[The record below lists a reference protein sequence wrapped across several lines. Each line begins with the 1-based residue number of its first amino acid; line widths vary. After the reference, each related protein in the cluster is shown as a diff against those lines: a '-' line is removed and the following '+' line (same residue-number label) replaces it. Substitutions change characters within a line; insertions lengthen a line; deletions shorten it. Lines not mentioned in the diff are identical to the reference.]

1 MALRRFNAGGKK
13 QKELTDEQKQEI
25 KEAFDLFDTDGSG
38 EIDSKELKVAMRA
51 LGFEPK
57 KEEIQK
63 MISDVDDDGSGTIGY
78 EEFLKMMTHK
88 ILNRDP
94 KDEILKAFRL
104 FDDDETGK
112 ISFKN
117 LKRVA
122 KELGERMTDE
132 ELQEMIDEAD
142 RDGDGEAESPE
153 DLLGVSARASPPS
166 GLRSRPAAARSR
178 REEAP
183 KEFLPL
189 VAMSRRWQEL
199 DNEATLLRVD
209 SGDQLVDQ
217 FASPRDSRGE
227 VASKALLAVESK
239 EHHEKRCS
247 QARRRRRTWHSRRR
261 SRRCRSLSLAK
272 APLKVRLSAPPMPVT
287 VVEPASAAPPAQEM
301 PQLPSQVAEAAAA
314 GRMRAEW
321 EKLQQQPAVAHAVA
335 PAAPGVAPADDGQG
349 AGRQDPLNA
358 CCRAIVH
365 VLLKEGIGIE
375 KCMVTTIQSYAAT
388 QKTVGGVS
396 AKDWRE
402 GRSVCCNIM
411 RSSTRAAKAVGEVSM
426 KKATQMYMKGF
437 LSFTDEELVSSD
449 FIHNVNSS
457 IYDSK
462 ATLQI
467 QPEGREA
474 LLQDPV
480 LLFRPCAGPSSRST
494 RSRSDGQGPLRCVW
508 HDLED
513 ARLDMDF
520 ALAHPDPADSTH
532 VVDVI
537 GKAADCSAP
546 GGRWRV
552 WFERFEVE
560 LGARAFNHGDS
571 IQAHI
576 YRTFM
581 PSWDPEDEVED
592 RIELMQREAAVS
604 SPAQPIAPAGATTSS
619 EHPSVG
625 QADSM
630 PFCFNVDAAE
640 FIPGRP
646 PTSALPERLQDIYTL
661 WNCHAFAWE
670 EGA

>member
-1 MALRRFNAGGKK
+1 MNF
-13 QKELTDEQKQEI
+13 
-25 KEAFDLFDTDGSG
+25 
-38 EIDSKELKVAMRA
+38 
-51 LGFEPK
+51 
-57 KEEIQK
+57 
-63 MISDVDDDGSGTIGY
+63 
-78 EEFLKMMTHK
+78 
-88 ILNRDP
+88 
-94 KDEILKAFRL
+94 
-104 FDDDETGK
+104 
-112 ISFKN
+112 
-117 LKRVA
+117 
-122 KELGERMTDE
+122 
-132 ELQEMIDEAD
+132 
-142 RDGDGEAESPE
+142 
-153 DLLGVSARASPPS
+153 
-166 GLRSRPAAARSR
+166 
-178 REEAP
+178 
-183 KEFLPL
+183 
-189 VAMSRRWQEL
+189 
-199 DNEATLLRVD
+199 
-209 SGDQLVDQ
+209 
-217 FASPRDSRGE
+217 
-227 VASKALLAVESK
+227 
-239 EHHEKRCS
+239 
-247 QARRRRRTWHSRRR
+247 
-261 SRRCRSLSLAK
+261 
-272 APLKVRLSAPPMPVT
+272 
-287 VVEPASAAPPAQEM
+287 
-301 PQLPSQVAEAAAA
+301 
-314 GRMRAEW
+314 
-321 EKLQQQPAVAHAVA
+321 
-335 PAAPGVAPADDGQG
+335 
-349 AGRQDPLNA
+349 
-358 CCRAIVH
+358 
-365 VLLKEGIGIE
+365 
-375 KCMVTTIQSYAAT
+375 
-388 QKTVGGVS
+388 
-396 AKDWRE
+396 
-402 GRSVCCNIM
+402 
-411 RSSTRAAKAVGEVSM
+411 
-426 KKATQMYMKGF
+426 KGF

-457 IYDSK
+457 IYRYDSK

-513 ARLDMDF
+513 ASLDMDF
-520 ALAHPDPADSTH
+520 ALAHPVPPCSPLNSIHVLLHQQIESGQVGVVISTYDNAVRQGAPFSAAAVCKDPADSTH

-560 LGARAFNHGDS
+560 LGARAFNHGDR

-592 RIELMQREAAVS
+592 RIELMQREAVVS

-625 QADSM
+625 QTDSM